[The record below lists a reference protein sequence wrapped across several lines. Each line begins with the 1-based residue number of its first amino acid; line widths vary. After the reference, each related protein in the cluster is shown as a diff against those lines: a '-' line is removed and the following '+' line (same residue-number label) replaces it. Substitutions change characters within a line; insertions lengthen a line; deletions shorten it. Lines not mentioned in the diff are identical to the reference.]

1 MIKIYTSIIVTIA
14 TTMMSSEAS
23 AQEASS
29 RPNILLFTADD
40 LHAESLRTYGSM
52 SDMTPNLDRFAKSG
66 LVFNRAHVNAAICS
80 PSRKII
86 ATGLYGHNSG
96 AMGFRLARK
105 GTPHL
110 INTLHTAGYLT
121 GIIDKVPHSTP
132 NSDTQWD
139 FIKGKN
145 PTETARGRSPSLFY
159 KHTKAFLQQSISD
172 KKPFYLMV
180 NSRDPHRPYC
190 SPDDLGH
197 PKAEAPSKFYK
208 AKDVEV
214 PGFLPDLPM
223 VRSELAL
230 YQNSV
235 RRMDDT
241 FGRTMQAL
249 NESGLADNT
258 LVIFI
263 SDNGQATPFAKANT
277 WYHASRTPML
287 VRLPGVVKPGR
298 IDNTHF
304 VSVVDFF
311 PTFLELTDVK
321 GPAKLDGR
329 SFLPLLKGETQTG
342 RDFVF
347 TQIDSLS
354 SGAAY
359 PMRCIQSKNKAYIY
373 NPFSNGVRFYRNA
386 NEGQTMR
393 AMNEAAPTNPA
404 IAARIELFRH
414 RVPEEFYD
422 TVKDPNCL
430 TNLID
435 IPEHKAEIAAM
446 KATLEAWMVTAT
458 DPMLEA
464 FQNLSDRETVEKV
477 ILTTYGIPKRK
488 RKKKKQN
495 NKN

>member
-1 MIKIYTSIIVTIA
+1 MVRIYTCTIVAIVT
-14 TTMMSSEAS
+14 MLMPWQAS
-23 AQEASS
+23 AKEASS

-110 INTLHTAGYLT
+110 INTLHAAGYLT
-121 GIIDKVPHSTP
+121 GVIDKVPHSTP
-132 NSDTQWD
+132 HSDTQWD

-145 PTETARGRSPSLFY
+145 AAETAHGRSPSLFY
-159 KHTKAFLQQSISD
+159 KHTKAFLEQSKTD
-172 KKPFYLMV
+172 NKPFYLMV

-190 SPDDLGH
+190 SPDNLGH
-197 PKAEAPSKFYK
+197 PKAEAPSKFYTPEE
-208 AKDVEV
+208 VEI

-223 VRSELAL
+223 VRSELAS

-235 RRMDDT
+235 HRMDDT

-249 NESGLADNT
+249 NESGLAGNT

-298 IDNTHF
+298 RDDTHF
-304 VSVVDFF
+304 VSVVDFL
-311 PTFLELTDVK
+311 PTFLEFTGVK

-347 TQIDSLS
+347 TQIDSLA

-359 PMRCIQSKNKAYIY
+359 PMRCIQSKSKAYIY
-373 NPFSNGVRFYRNA
+373 NPFSNGTRFYKNA
-386 NEGQTMR
+386 NEGKTMQ
-393 AMNEAAPTNPA
+393 AMKTAAATDPA

-430 TNLID
+430 NNLID
-435 IPEHKAEIAAM
+435 DPEYKSEISAM
-446 KATLEAWMVTAT
+446 KTTLEAWMVTAT

-464 FQNLSDRETVEKV
+464 FQDLSNRETTEKV
-477 ILTTYGIPKRK
+477 IAATYGSPKAK
-488 RKKKKQN
+488 HAKKKKS
-495 NKN
+495 KN